1 VVDQPRFDFDS
12 APAEPLNETA
22 DARARRLAIDPLRN
36 VALEA
41 SAGTGKTRVLVDR
54 YVRLL
59 EAGVAP
65 RNILAITFTRKAAA
79 EMRQR
84 VMATLRQRHREGS
97 LTAARW
103 REIRDAFNDVSISTI
118 DAFCLSLL
126 HEFPLEAGVDPGFD
140 LADETETP
148 RFVESSLDSALA
160 IGRAI
165 SLDDPDVALLFTELG
180 EPRLRKALTAL
191 LDRRLVAR
199 DALNRFLRGRDMTVD
214 AACHRLI
221 HALRGGMS
229 SIGGGDARA
238 VDAFIATGP
247 DVPGFDLLAR
257 EMRELMA
264 DPPSFDSAQDGPEP
278 VEGPLPPAR
287 LRGVLDRLSDLVL
300 TKQGEPRKRPVNVK
314 ADFRSP
320 ADYERHKVIVSGLG
334 PYVQSA
340 VAAFKR
346 DINLVLAR
354 GVRRLFAIA
363 QDEYRRTLDKHG
375 VLDFADL
382 LERTL
387 KLLGQME
394 EFSRSRYRLESRYE
408 HVLVDEFQDTSRA
421 QWRLVRELVRAW
433 SAGEGL
439 THGPIPPSIFI
450 VGDRKQSI
458 YGFRDAEV
466 TVLDAAAQF
475 IDALRPE
482 APARAAITRSF
493 RSVRE
498 LLMFVN
504 DVCAA
509 IEKAPDRADAFR
521 YSEDDAFPAIAG
533 TPTQSAAIGVI
544 TADSDAAQAES
555 VADEIA
561 RLLIDGATIRDR
573 ETGVRRPIGPGD
585 IGVLFR
591 TRESHRV
598 FEAAL
603 ARRGVP
609 YYVYKGLGFFDAD
622 EVKDVL
628 ALVGYLAD
636 SGSNLRAAAFLRS
649 RIVRLSDEAL
659 KLLAPGLASALT
671 GALPAAIDRLRDD
684 DRERLLLARESV
696 GAWIAAADQVPP
708 AEIVDRV
715 LAESAYA
722 VEIGGTGFPQAR
734 ENLKKIRGLIR
745 RIQNRG
751 YTTLARL
758 TDYFDGLAAG
768 GDESNAIID
777 AADAVNL
784 MTVHAAKGLEFP
796 VVFIVN
802 IGKGSGGSRG
812 DIRISVAYP
821 RAARDLDTRQEQ
833 DEEEGESSVTISDH
847 ESAGDRDDEEKD
859 NEETKRLLYVALTRA
874 RDRLYLAGTVA
885 NGKVTLQ
892 RGSIGRVLPAALTA
906 VMALG
911 DGQEVMAW
919 TGASAT
925 HTLRRVPA
933 AGATPLAWRA
943 RLDTQNRLNDH
954 APILIAGKKPLS

>member
-1 VVDQPRFDFDS
+1 MPDQVRFEFDV
-12 APAEPLNETA
+12 ATEPQETP
-22 DARARRLAIDPLRN
+22 DARARRLAVDPLRN

-84 VMATLRQRHREGS
+84 VMATLRQRHREGG
-97 LTAARW
+97 LTPERW
-103 REIRDAFNDVSISTI
+103 REIRDAFNDISISTI

-165 SLDDPDVALLFTELG
+165 SLDDPDVALLMTELG

-199 DALNRFLRGRDMTVD
+199 DALNRFLRGREMTID

-221 HALRGGMS
+221 HALRGAMS
-229 SIGGGDARA
+229 SIS
-238 VDAFIATGP
+238 VQAFISTGP
-247 DVPGFDLLAR
+247 DVPAFDLLAR
-257 EMRELMA
+257 EMRELMD
-264 DPPSFDSAQDGPEP
+264 DP
-278 VEGPLPPAR
+278 PLPPSR
-287 LRGVLDRLSDLVL
+287 LRGLLDRLSDLVL
-300 TKQGEPRKRPVNVK
+300 TKQGEPRKRPANVK

-334 PYVQSA
+334 PHVQAA
-340 VAAFKR
+340 VEAFKR

-363 QDEYRRTLDKHG
+363 QDEYGRTLDKHG

-433 SAGEGL
+433 SAGQGL
-439 THGPIPPSIFI
+439 SHGPIPPSIFI

-466 TVLDAAAQF
+466 TVLDAAAEY

-504 DVCAA
+504 DVCVA
-509 IEKAPDRADAFR
+509 IEKAEDRPDAFR
-521 YSEDDAFPAIAG
+521 YSETDAFPAIEG
-533 TPTQSAAIGVI
+533 TPTQSDAIGIV
-544 TADSDAAQAES
+544 TADSDAAQAEA
-555 VADEIA
+555 VAEEIA
-561 RLLIDGATIRDR
+561 RLLIEGATIRDR
-573 ETGVRRPIGPGD
+573 DTGVRRPIGPGD

-591 TRESHRV
+591 TRESHSL

-628 ALVGYLAD
+628 ALVAYLAD
-636 SGSNLRAAAFLRS
+636 PGSNLRAAAFLRS
-649 RIVRLSDEAL
+649 RIVQLSDEAL
-659 KLLAPGLASALT
+659 KRLAPGLAGALT
-671 GALPAAIDRLRDD
+671 GDAPAAIDALQDD
-684 DRERLLLARESV
+684 DRERLLLARASV
-696 GAWIAAADQVPP
+696 GAWITDADQVPP

-715 LAESAYA
+715 LADSAYA
-722 VEIGGTGFPQAR
+722 VEIGGAGFAQAR

-751 YTTLARL
+751 YATLARL

-802 IGKGSGGSRG
+802 IGKGSGGTRG
-812 DIRISVAYP
+812 DIRIT
-821 RAARDLDTRQEQ
+821 AAPFVDD
-833 DEEEGESSVTISDH
+833 DDDGEPTVTISDH
-847 ESAGDRDDEEKD
+847 ESAADRDDEEKD
-859 NEETKRLLYVALTRA
+859 HEETKRLLYVALTRA
-874 RDRLYLAGTVA
+874 RDRLYLAGTIA
-885 NGKVTLQ
+885 NGRLTLQ
-892 RGSIGRVLPAALTA
+892 RGSIGRVLPASLTA
-906 VMALG
+906 AMGLAG
-911 DGQEVMAW
+911 DQAEMIWA
-919 TGASAT
+919 GAAAM
-925 HTLRRVPA
+925 HAIRRVPA
-933 AGATPLAWRA
+933 PGATARAWRP
-943 RLDTQNRLNDH
+943 RFDSRNRLNDH
-954 APILIAGKKPLS
+954 APLPIDGKR